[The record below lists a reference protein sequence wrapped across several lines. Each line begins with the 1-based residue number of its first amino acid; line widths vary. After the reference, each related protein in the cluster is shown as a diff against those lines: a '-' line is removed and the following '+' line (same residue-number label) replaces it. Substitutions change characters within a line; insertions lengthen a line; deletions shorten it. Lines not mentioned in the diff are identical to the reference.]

1 MCRLI
6 CFLLLII
13 MITTV
18 PLSHTIMMKHI
29 HGRLGPHLQTMMKN
43 LMRSRGCGV
52 LLFCSATP
60 ERCTVLSHSLVLRN
74 TRTSLGSKGTSE
86 LHSSSLGDGRGG
98 REEMWEERG
107 GRGGSSKEPK
117 GVVIG
122 AAFTHNINMSKWY
135 L

>member
-1 MCRLI
+1 
-6 CFLLLII
+6 
-13 MITTV
+13 MIPTV
-18 PLSHTIMMKHI
+18 PLSHTIMMKYI
-29 HGRLGPHLQTMMKN
+29 HSRLGPHLQTMMKN

-60 ERCTVLSHSLVLRN
+60 ERCAVLSHSLVLRN

-98 REEMWEERG
+98 REEMWEG
-107 GRGGSSKEPK
+107 GSKEPK
-117 GVVIG
+117 AVVIR